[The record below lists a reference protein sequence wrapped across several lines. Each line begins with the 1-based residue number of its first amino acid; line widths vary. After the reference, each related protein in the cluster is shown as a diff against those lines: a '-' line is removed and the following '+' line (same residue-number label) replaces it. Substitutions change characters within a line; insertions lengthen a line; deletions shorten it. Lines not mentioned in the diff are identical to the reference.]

1 LSVLRQTK
9 NIQPDRIHCY
19 YKQAERTN
27 TPLKLS
33 TFCDAEINLTR
44 RQIMKRITRQFTYPT
59 ALVVAA
65 VLLAFMVFASPSPS
79 IAASPETGKTAVSK
93 ASKVDRTEARI
104 KELHAKLK
112 ITPEQEELWNN
123 VAQAMRDDAKTME
136 VLIKA
141 RSEKAGTMTAVDDL
155 KSYCEIAEAHVD
167 YLKKFIPIF
176 EPLYAGMS
184 DAQKKN
190 ADILF
195 HPQGHPKAKAKAK

>member
-1 LSVLRQTK
+1 M
-9 NIQPDRIHCY
+9 QPDRIHCY

-65 VLLAFMVFASPSPS
+65 VLLAFMVFAIPGPST
-79 IAASPETGKTAVSK
+79 AASPETGKTAVGK
-93 ASKVDRTEARI
+93 TLKVDRTEARI
-104 KELHAKLK
+104 KELHTKLK
-112 ITPEQEELWNN
+112 ITPEQEVLWNN

-195 HPQGHPKAKAKAK
+195 HPQSNHSKAKAKAKAK